1 MTVTMEEVE
10 KQLEE
15 KEYQIRALEDDLEE
29 AWSENDKKE
38 ERIRQMEL
46 QLKKSKNDVSDS
58 KEMYMKM
65 RTDCSKLYDHIAKLS
80 TSILGNYDGKTN
92 VSTLVDSMIKS
103 YTELKEERD
112 GYQKEISRSQEKHN
126 DSEEIMQLKNRIH
139 ETQQQ
144 LSERGA
150 EIMNYKSDIKE
161 MNKEREKMQERI
173 KEMED
178 EMEAM
183 NAVMEEE
190 DADKEEEERKRK
202 EEINGLKNEVE
213 SLKKESDGLKK
224 ELEEKS
230 SSMELMSATMSEN
243 DAEIEGLKNEVE
255 SLKKESDGLKKELEE
270 KSSSLELM
278 SATMIENDAEIEGL
292 KNEVESLKKESDG
305 LKNELEI
312 VNKDKHAIQ
321 SAVADYESQLSLCC
335 YCFAPLT
342 FTIDGAYNYSSVFS
356 RVFNDVVGS
365 LLGFLD
371 ALCYYRSLVD
381 NLRIRVSQLESD
393 IPLYTPVRS
402 IDDNEDRLLVA
413 YSDLVSALSRR
424 VQSLEMQLVNADS
437 SQCYIQLKDM
447 QSDLLALKRDV
458 SSLSDISLKSNI
470 NKHHSMSSTLSS
482 SVLYRRLS
490 DESRVATVRERLQS
504 LCKQS
509 YQLEDGLHSDVSP
522 RRIVKELISCV
533 DGMGVSDYIETAKT
547 LSSVF
552 PFP

>member
-230 SSMELMSATMSEN
+230 SSIELMSATMS
-243 DAEIEGLKNEVE
+243 
-255 SLKKESDGLKKELEE
+255 
-270 KSSSLELM
+270 
-278 SATMIENDAEIEGL
+278 ENDAEIEGL

>member
-1 MTVTMEEVE
+1 M
-10 KQLEE
+10 
-15 KEYQIRALEDDLEE
+15 
-29 AWSENDKKE
+29 SEND
-38 ERIRQMEL
+38 
-46 QLKKSKNDVSDS
+46 
-58 KEMYMKM
+58 
-65 RTDCSKLYDHIAKLS
+65 
-80 TSILGNYDGKTN
+80 
-92 VSTLVDSMIKS
+92 
-103 YTELKEERD
+103 
-112 GYQKEISRSQEKHN
+112 
-126 DSEEIMQLKNRIH
+126 
-139 ETQQQ
+139 
-144 LSERGA
+144 A
-150 EIMNYKSDIKE
+150 EID
-161 MNKEREKMQERI
+161 
-173 KEMED
+173 
-178 EMEAM
+178 
-183 NAVMEEE
+183 
-190 DADKEEEERKRK
+190 
-202 EEINGLKNEVE
+202 GLKNEVE

-224 ELEEKS
+224 ELE
-230 SSMELMSATMSEN
+230 
-243 DAEIEGLKNEVE
+243 IVR
-255 SLKKESDGLKKELEE
+255 KE
-270 KSSSLELM
+270 
-278 SATMIENDAEIEGL
+278 
-292 KNEVESLKKESDG
+292 
-305 LKNELEI
+305 
-312 VNKDKHAIQ
+312 KHAIQ
-321 SAVADYESQLSLCC
+321 SAVADYESQLSTCC
-335 YCFAPLT
+335 YCYAPVS
-342 FTIDGAYNYSSVFS
+342 FSIDSAYNYSSVFS

-447 QSDLLALKRDV
+447 QSDLLALKRVV

-547 LSSVF
+547 LSSNSADTNCCNALLKLKNDLLSLHSSEDEASSPSWSPRELSLLSLLRSSVTLSSLYVA
-552 PFP
+552 

>member
-202 EEINGLKNEVE
+202 EEIN
-213 SLKKESDGLKK
+213 
-224 ELEEKS
+224 
-230 SSMELMSATMSEN
+230 
-243 DAEIEGLKNEVE
+243 
-255 SLKKESDGLKKELEE
+255 
-270 KSSSLELM
+270 
-278 SATMIENDAEIEGL
+278 GL